1 MKTAK
6 NGPLIHCITNPISM
20 MQCANTILGLGARP
34 IMAEHP
40 KEVKEITAT
49 AKALLLNLGNIS
61 DSRMQAME
69 IAFEVA
75 LARGIPVV
83 IDAVGV
89 SCSGLRREFLLNLL
103 GKRASDSFLVI
114 KGNYSEIMALY
125 DESYRSEGVDA
136 REGTGKEEIVI
147 AAKWLS
153 QRYKAVILAS
163 GAVDVITDGTE
174 TAYVENGCPELS
186 MITGTGCM
194 LGAICGSLLAE
205 KQDMDSVTKACMILG
220 IAGEMAAE
228 GDEVG
233 AGTFLI
239 RLLDNISLM
248 TDEILEVRKRLEIR
262 R

>member
-1 MKTAK
+1 MKTVK

-69 IAFEVA
+69 IAFEEA
-75 LARGIPVV
+75 LARDIPVV
-83 IDAVGV
+83 FDAVGV
-89 SCSGLRREFLLNLL
+89 SCSGLRREF
-103 GKRASDSFLVI
+103 

-136 REGTGKEEIVI
+136 REGTGKEEIAQ
-147 AAKWLS
+147 AAKRLS
-153 QRYKAVILAS
+153 ECYKAVILAS

-174 TAYVENGCPELS
+174 TAYVEIGCLELS

-194 LGAICGSLLAE
+194 LGAVCGALLAE